1 MMAEAA
7 GEAALAWP
15 GPLGGVKV
23 LDLTRVLA
31 GPFLTQ
37 VMGDLGAEILK
48 IETPGHGDETR
59 TFAPF
64 VHGESHYFIALNRQK
79 KSLVIDLGKPEG
91 ADLLRGLVAKADVLV
106 ENFRPGVM
114 QRLGLDYEKLAQVN
128 PRLIYC
134 AVSGFGLSGPLRDK
148 PSFDIVTQ
156 AMSGALS
163 VNGEAGGTPVKLGMP
178 LGDLAGGIFGSIGV
192 LSALHERHTTGRG
205 RLVDIALHDGMLGM
219 LGYLAQISFL
229 TGVDPKPVG
238 TGHASVVPYGSFPTS
253 DGSIIIACLMQAIW
267 VRLCNALGCA
277 ECIADPRF
285 ATGAARLA
293 NRAEVNAL
301 VSGFTRQR
309 SMAEWVERL
318 TEYEV
323 PHAPVLGVGAALDHP
338 QTLARDMVVTAEH
351 PSAGTLRMVGRP
363 IKFPGSTQPPLEAP
377 PLLGQHTREL
387 LRRELGLGDAE
398 LERLASAG
406 VIDRIDAV
414 PKAL

>member
-1 MMAEAA
+1 
-7 GEAALAWP
+7 
-15 GPLGGVKV
+15 
-23 LDLTRVLA
+23 
-31 GPFLTQ
+31 
-37 VMGDLGAEILK
+37 
-48 IETPGHGDETR
+48 
-59 TFAPF
+59 
-64 VHGESHYFIALNRQK
+64 
-79 KSLVIDLGKPEG
+79 
-91 ADLLRGLVAKADVLV
+91 
-106 ENFRPGVM
+106 
-114 QRLGLDYEKLAQVN
+114 
-128 PRLIYC
+128 
-134 AVSGFGLSGPLRDK
+134 
-148 PSFDIVTQ
+148 
-156 AMSGALS
+156 
-163 VNGEAGGTPVKLGMP
+163 MP

-267 VRLCNALGCA
+267 MRLCNALGCP
-277 ECIADPRF
+277 EFIDDPRF
-285 ATGAARLA
+285 ATGATRLA

-318 TEYEV
+318 TEHEV
-323 PHAPVLGVGAALDHP
+323 PHAPVLGVGAALAHP

-351 PSAGTLRMVGRP
+351 PSAGTLKMVGRP
-363 IKFPGSTQPPLEAP
+363 IKFPGSAQPPLEPP